1 MVIYLDAF
9 MGLNFLVDLCLLLG
23 VNRLSG
29 HPPGL
34 YRAAAAAAL
43 GGGYAGACL
52 VPGWQF
58 LGGGLWRAV
67 SLGIMG
73 WTAFGADRSG
83 WQRSMLFVLLSMA
96 LGGLA
101 LSMASCGGL
110 ALSAGSLA
118 LIGKMGLRGQGRR
131 FVTVEVTYGA
141 QTVKLRA
148 LVDTGN
154 SLCDPVTGEPVTV
167 LSPELGLRLGLP
179 AEVLTDP
186 AGKMLPGLRLIPART
201 VGGGGLLAAV
211 RCEKVTVGGKEA
223 GRVVA
228 FARESFGNGE
238 YQALTGGCYGQDR
251 GLFGMGRADSGG
263 GEHLLHR
270 RQRCASAAAEG
281 RGGGACPDGAG
292 SRERDGKAAAH
303 RA

>member
-1 MVIYLDAF
+1 MVVYLDAF

-34 YRAAAAAAL
+34 KRAAAAAAL

-58 LGGGLWRAV
+58 LGSGLWRAM
-67 SLGIMG
+67 SLGLMG

-101 LSMASCGGL
+101 LTLASGGGGL
-110 ALSAGSLA
+110 ALSAGVLA
-118 LIGKMGLRGQGRR
+118 LVGKMGLRGQGRR
-131 FVTVEVTYGA
+131 FVPVMLTYGGR
-141 QTVKLRA
+141 TVKLRA

-167 LSPELGLRLGLP
+167 LSPEVGLRLGL
-179 AEVLTDP
+179 AEDVLADP
-186 AGKMLPGLRLIPART
+186 AGKMVPGLRLIPART

-211 RCEKVTVGGKEA
+211 RCEGVVIDGRTA

-228 FARESFGNGE
+228 FAREKFGNGE
-238 YQALTGGCYGQDR
+238 YQALTGGCYG
-251 GLFGMGRADSGG
+251 
-263 GEHLLHR
+263 
-270 RQRCASAAAEG
+270 
-281 RGGGACPDGAG
+281 
-292 SRERDGKAAAH
+292 
-303 RA
+303 

>member
-9 MGLNFLVDLCLLLG
+9 MGLNFLVDLCLLVG

-34 YRAAAAAAL
+34 PRAAAAAAL

-58 LGGGLWRAV
+58 LGSGLWRAV
-67 SLGIMG
+67 SLGLMG

-101 LSMASCGGL
+101 LTIGSGGAGL
-110 ALSAGSLA
+110 ALSAGA
-118 LIGKMGLRGQGRR
+118 LVLVGRMGLRGQGRR
-131 FVTVEVTYGA
+131 FVSVKLTYRG
-141 QTVKLRA
+141 QTLHLRA

-154 SLCDPVTGEPVTV
+154 CLCDPITGEPVTV
-167 LSPELGLRLGLP
+167 LSPEIGKRLGLP
-179 AEVLTDP
+179 ADALADP
-186 AGKMLPGLRLIPART
+186 AGTMLPGLRVIPART

-211 RCEKVTVGGKEA
+211 RCDGVTIGGREG

-228 FARESFGNGE
+228 FARENFGNGE
-238 YQALTGGCYGQDR
+238 YQALTGGCYG
-251 GLFGMGRADSGG
+251 
-263 GEHLLHR
+263 
-270 RQRCASAAAEG
+270 
-281 RGGGACPDGAG
+281 
-292 SRERDGKAAAH
+292 
-303 RA
+303 